1 MSDFQKIIIFIFSLI
16 VISCSDDA
24 STIVDTNAQAEDLIG
39 TWNLTEESQDGT
51 VTTEVV
57 AGVPVNGNITSVG
70 KNLNT
75 QFIFTGN
82 PNNFEA
88 SGGYTDTI
96 KIAVAGITLFEGDVD
111 VPISELINQG
121 TWAIDQGILSL
132 TQNSVVQTVNIT
144 ELTPTMLKIEFDIE
158 EDNVTFE
165 DFTGDI
171 QSTIKMTFTKQ

>member
-1 MSDFQKIIIFIFSLI
+1 MSITKKITLFIFSLL

-24 STIVDTNAQAEDLIG
+24 STIIDVNAQAEDLIG
-39 TWNLTEESQDGT
+39 TWNLTAESQDGT

-75 QFIFTGN
+75 QFIFTDN

-88 SGGYTDTI
+88 SGGYTDAV
-96 KIAVAGITLFEGDVD
+96 KISVAGITLGEGDLV

-121 TWAIDQGILSL
+121 TWAIDQGMLSL
-132 TQNSVVQTVNIT
+132 TQNSIVQTVIIS
-144 ELTPTMLKIEFDIE
+144 ELTSTMLKIEFDIE